1 MTPPTTTAVEA
12 APGRDFSASG
22 QALVAADRAL
32 AAEAAASRADLVRA
46 LDHGAKR
53 AIDFAAA
60 SVLLLLCLPLF
71 IVIATLIKLD
81 SRGPLFYGCR
91 RVGLDG
97 RDLMVLKF
105 RKMRDG
111 ARGPAL
117 TLGEDD
123 RFTRIG
129 PFLSATKLDEL
140 PQLINVLRGDMSLV
154 GPRPEDAGFV
164 ELQRESYDEILRVKP
179 GMTGLTQLAF
189 ANEREILDRDDAIGH
204 YVEHLLPQKVRIDT
218 LYASQRSLVMD
229 LRILFWTAI
238 AVVMRREIAVNRA
251 SARISLRRRLRAES
265 PAMPLAVLASGDRRQ
280 R

>member
-32 AAEAAASRADLVRA
+32 AADAAASRADLVRA
-46 LDHGAKR
+46 LDHAAKR
-53 AIDFAAA
+53 AIDIAAA
-60 SVLLLLCLPLF
+60 SVVLLLCLPLF
-71 IVIATLIKLD
+71 VVIAALIKLD

-117 TLGEDD
+117 TLDEDD

-204 YVEHLLPQKVRIDT
+204 YVEHLLPQKARIDT
-218 LYASQRSLVMD
+218 LYATQRSLAMD
-229 LRILFWTAI
+229 VRILFWTVI
-238 AVVMRREIAVNRA
+238 AVIMRREIAVNRA
-251 SARISLRRRLRAES
+251 SGRISLRRRLRGDAS
-265 PAMPLAVLASGDRRQ
+265 ATPLAALSGGDRRQ